1 VRGSPSKD
9 VAETIS
15 MLLDRLYLRKG
26 IFCEGNFRSAF
37 AFMLSNFYWLRVEIS
52 LFDFKL

>member
-1 VRGSPSKD
+1 
-9 VAETIS
+9 

-26 IFCEGNFRSAF
+26 TFCEGNFRSAF